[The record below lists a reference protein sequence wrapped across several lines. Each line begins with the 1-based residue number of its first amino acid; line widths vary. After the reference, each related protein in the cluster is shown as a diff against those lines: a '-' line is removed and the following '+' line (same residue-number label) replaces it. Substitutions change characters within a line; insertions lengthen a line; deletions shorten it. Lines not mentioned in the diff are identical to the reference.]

1 MLAELHIRDY
11 ALIDRLDIALAGGFT
26 VLTGE
31 TGAGKSIMIEA
42 LGLAL
47 GDRADSGV
55 IRDGAERAEVIAT
68 IRLDGNEAAR
78 RWLTDEQLD
87 DGDECLL
94 RRTVTADGRSKAW
107 INGSPVPLTA
117 LRALGALLID
127 IHGQHEH
134 HSLLGRDH
142 QGALLD
148 GFANHDALLAEVR
161 ERSREWKQLQQAIT
175 DLEAVAGSGGDQI
188 ELLRYQARELDG
200 LNLGEHEL
208 RELDEEHRRLAGA
221 GQIIE
226 SCRAGIDLLH
236 DGDEAVAGRLAQLI
250 AALRP
255 HAGLDRGL
263 GAALELLDG
272 AAIQLDEAAG
282 ELRDCLERLD
292 LDPDRLDQV
301 ERRLAA
307 IHDLARKHR
316 VRAAELPAL
325 RRELHERLDALAGAD
340 ARLGELRKA
349 VEQSAADWH
358 TAAGRLSESRAKAA
372 QKLAREVTREMR
384 KLGMPEAR
392 FTIDFEARDAARP
405 SPAGLERASFLV
417 STNPQQAP
425 RPLSKVASGGELSR
439 MGLAIQMI
447 TARQA
452 GVPTVIFDEV
462 DVGIGGRVAEI
473 VGQGLRALGGHR
485 QVLCITHLPQVA
497 ALGHQHLQ
505 ITKQSGAKGS
515 RVTIE
520 ALERDR
526 RGEEIA
532 RMLGGI
538 EISAKT
544 REHADEMIRK
554 SEELAT

>member
-1 MLAELHIRDY
+1 MLTHLHIRDY
-11 ALIDRLDIALAGGFT
+11 ALIDRLEIDLEGGFT

-31 TGAGKSIMIEA
+31 TGAGKSILIEA

-55 IRDGAERAEVIAT
+55 IREGAGRAEVIAT
-68 IRLDGNEAAR
+68 IRLDGNEDAR
-78 RWLTDEQLD
+78 RWLAEEQLD

-94 RRTVTADGRSKAW
+94 RRTVSTDGRSKAW

-117 LRALGALLID
+117 LRGLGELLID

-142 QGALLD
+142 QAALLD
-148 GFANHDALLAEVR
+148 GFANHPALLERVR
-161 ERSREWKQLQQAIT
+161 EHCLEWKRLEQAAAE
-175 DLEAVAGSGGDQI
+175 LEAIAGAGGDQF
-188 ELLRYQARELDG
+188 ELLRYQARELDS
-200 LNLGEHEL
+200 LNLADDEL
-208 RELDEEHRRLAGA
+208 LGLDEEHRRLAGA
-221 GQIIE
+221 GQLIE
-226 SCRAGIDLLH
+226 SCRAGINLLH
-236 DGDEAVAGRLAQLI
+236 DNDDAVAGRLAHLLSV
-250 AALRP
+250 LRP
-255 HAGLDRGL
+255 HADIDRGL
-263 GAALELLDG
+263 AAAIDLLDG
-272 AAIQLDEAAG
+272 AAIQIDEAAG
-282 ELRDCLERLD
+282 ELRNCLERLD
-292 LDPDRLDQV
+292 LDPDRLDQI

-307 IHDLARKHR
+307 VHDIARKHR
-316 VRAAELPAL
+316 VRAETLPAL

-340 ARLGELRKA
+340 ARLVELRRA
-349 VEQSAADWH
+349 GAQADEDWRVAAQ
-358 TAAGRLSESRAKAA
+358 ALSCSRAKAA
-372 QKLAREVTREMR
+372 QRLSREVTREMR

-392 FTIDFEARDAARP
+392 FTIEFEKRDTARP
-405 SPAGLERASFLV
+405 SPAGLERAAFLV
-417 STNPQQAP
+417 GTNPQQTP

-497 ALGHQHLQ
+497 ALGHHHLQ
-505 ITKQSGAKGS
+505 ITKLSGAKGA
-515 RVTIE
+515 RI
-520 ALERDR
+520 AIRDLEREQR
-526 RGEEIA
+526 SEEIA

-544 REHADEMIRK
+544 REHADELINR
-554 SEELAT
+554 SEELAS

>member
-1 MLAELHIRDY
+1 MLAHLHIRDY
-11 ALIDRLDIALAGGFT
+11 ALIDRLEIDLRGGFT

-31 TGAGKSIMIEA
+31 TGAGKSILIEA

-47 GDRADSGV
+47 GDRAGGGV
-55 IRDGAERAEVIAT
+55 IREGAERTDVNAT
-68 IRLDGNEAAR
+68 VALEGNDDAR
-78 RWLTDEQLD
+78 RWLAEQQLD

-94 RRTVTADGRSKAW
+94 RRTVSTDGRSKAW
-107 INGSPVPLTA
+107 INGTPVPLTA
-117 LRALGALLID
+117 LRELGALLID

-142 QGALLD
+142 QATLLD
-148 GFANHDALLAEVR
+148 GFANHAALLGQVR
-161 ERSREWKQLQQAIT
+161 AHSLEWRRAGEEIAG
-175 DLEAVAGSGGDQI
+175 LEAMAGGDGEQI

-200 LNLGEHEL
+200 LNLGSGEL

-221 GQIIE
+221 GQLIE
-226 SCRAGIDLLH
+226 SCRAGLDLLH
-236 DGDEAVAGRLAQLI
+236 DGDEAVAARITHLLAQL
-250 AALRP
+250 RP
-255 HAGLDRGL
+255 QSGIDRGL
-263 GAALELLDG
+263 GAAIELLDL
-272 AAIQLDEAAG
+272 AAIQLNEAAG
-282 ELRDCLERLD
+282 ELRDCLDRLD
-292 LDPDRLDQV
+292 LDPDRLAAI

-307 IHDLARKHR
+307 AHDLARKHR
-316 VRAAELPAL
+316 VRAEELPAL
-325 RRELHERLDALAGAD
+325 RERLHERLDALAGAD
-340 ARLGELRKA
+340 ARIAVLRENRA
-349 VEQSAADWH
+349 GIESEWRMAA
-358 TAAGRLSESRAKAA
+358 AALSDSRAQASRRLA
-372 QKLAREVTREMR
+372 QAVTREMR

-392 FTIDFEARDAARP
+392 FTIELEPRADAQPAP
-405 SPAGLERASFLV
+405 SGLERAAFLV
-417 STNPQQAP
+417 STNPQQSP

-452 GVPTVIFDEV
+452 GIPTVIFDEV

-497 ALGHQHLQ
+497 ALGHHHLQ
-505 ITKQSGAKGS
+505 ITKHASAKGV
-515 RVTIE
+515 RITIDD
-520 ALERDR
+520 LERDG

-544 REHADEMIRK
+544 REHADELIRR
-554 SEELAT
+554 SEETA

>member
-1 MLAELHIRDY
+1 MLTHLHIRDY
-11 ALIDRLDIALAGGFT
+11 ALIDRLEIDLAGGFT
-26 VLTGE
+26 VMTGE

-55 IRDGAERAEVIAT
+55 VREGAERAEIIAT
-68 IRLDGNEAAR
+68 IHVEGNETAR
-78 RWLTDEQLD
+78 RWLADEQLD

-94 RRTVTADGRSKAW
+94 RRTITADGRSKAW
-107 INGSPVPLTA
+107 INGSPAPLTA

-142 QGALLD
+142 QGVLLD
-148 GFANHDALLAEVR
+148 GFANHEALLAAVR
-161 ERSREWKQLQQAIT
+161 ERSRDWKQLQQAIAE
-175 DLEAVAGSGGDQI
+175 LEAVAGSGGDQI

-200 LNLGEHEL
+200 LNPGEQEL
-208 RELDEEHRRLAGA
+208 RALDEEHRRLAGA

-236 DGDEAVAGRLAQLI
+236 DGDEAVAGRLVQLI

-272 AAIQLDEAAG
+272 ATIQLDEAAG

-292 LDPDRLDQV
+292 LDPDRLDQI

-307 IHDLARKHR
+307 IHDIARKHR

-340 ARLGELRKA
+340 ARLIELRKA
-349 VEQSAADWH
+349 VEQAAEDWR
-358 TAAGRLSESRAKAA
+358 AAARRLSESRAKAA
-372 QKLAREVTREMR
+372 QKLSREVTREMR

-392 FTIDFEARDAARP
+392 FAIEFEARDDARP
-405 SPAGLERASFLV
+405 SAAGLERASFMV
-417 STNPQQAP
+417 STNPQQTP

-473 VGQGLRALGGHR
+473 VGQGLRTLGGHR
-485 QVLCITHLPQVA
+485 QVLCITHLPQIA
-497 ALGHQHLQ
+497 ALGHHHLQ
-505 ITKQSGAKGS
+505 ITKQSGGKGA
-515 RVTIE
+515 RVMIE